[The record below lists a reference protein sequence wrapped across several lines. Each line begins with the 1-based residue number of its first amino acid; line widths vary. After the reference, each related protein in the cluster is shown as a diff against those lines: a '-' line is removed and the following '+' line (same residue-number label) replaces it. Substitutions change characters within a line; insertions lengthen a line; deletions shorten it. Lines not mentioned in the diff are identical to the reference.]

1 MIARLV
7 CGALQGI
14 EAYKVELEID
24 YTKAGMPAFVMVGLA
39 EGAVKEAKERVFTAI
54 RACAFKLAPAKI
66 TVNLAPADR
75 KKAGTAYDLP
85 LAIGLLTASQNIHPS
100 LNTEKIFF
108 AAELSLNGTLRPV
121 SGILPLALLARSLH
135 MDAMIVARENA
146 GEAGI
151 VDGLT
156 VYGLDTLT
164 DVLDFICEKACFEPV
179 RHKQGEECRSYDMDF
194 SEVKGQ
200 EEAKLAIEIAAA
212 GGHNLLFI
220 GSPGSGKTML
230 AKRIPTILPSLTFE
244 EALEVTTIYSVSN
257 KLTAKG
263 LVTARPFRSP
273 HHTVSEIALI
283 GGGSY
288 PKPGEVSLAHRG
300 VLFLDEL
307 PEFSRSSLE
316 VLRQPLEDGFVSISR
331 SAQSLTYPASCML
344 IAAMNPCPCGYY
356 GDKKHECTCSSQQ
369 LARYRAKLSGPLLD
383 RIDLHI
389 EVPSVQFEDFHTDFK
404 GKDSAGMKLRVEN
417 ARKIQKERY
426 KGTVC
431 LTNADLSGAML
442 EKYCFLEQKE
452 RNFLGKAVD
461 RLALSAR
468 SFTRILK
475 VARTVADL
483 EEQEKIAVSHIALA
497 IQCRALDRTMK
508 NQGGIA

>member
-1 MIARLV
+1 MIARLI

-14 EAYKVELEID
+14 DAYKVELEID
-24 YTKAGMPAFVMVGLA
+24 FTKAGMPAFAMVGLA
-39 EGAVKEAKERVFTAI
+39 EGAVKEAKERVFTAV
-54 RACAFKLAPAKI
+54 RSSGFKLAPAKI

-75 KKAGTAYDLP
+75 KKVGTAYDLP
-85 LAIGLLTASQNIHPS
+85 LAMGLLAASQNIHPS
-100 LNTEKIFF
+100 LNFEKIFF

-121 SGILPLALLARSLH
+121 PGILPLALLARSLG
-135 MDAMIVARENA
+135 MEAMIVARENA
-146 GEAGI
+146 DEAGI
-151 VDGLT
+151 VEGLT
-156 VYGLDTLT
+156 VYGLDTLA
-164 DVLDFICEKACFEPV
+164 DVLDFVCEKACFTPIVYEHAQDSQ
-179 RHKQGEECRSYDMDF
+179 RYDMDF

-200 EEAKLAIEIAAA
+200 EEAKLALEIAAA

-257 KLTAKG
+257 KLSQKG
-263 LVTARPFRSP
+263 LVTVRPFRSP

-307 PEFSRSSLE
+307 PEFSRSALE
-316 VLRQPLEDGFVSISR
+316 VLRQPLEDGYVIISR

-356 GDKKHECTCSSQQ
+356 GDKKHSCTCTSQQ
-369 LARYRAKLSGPLLD
+369 LARYRARLSGPLLD

-389 EVPSVQFEDFHTDFK
+389 EVPSVQFEDFQGEFK
-404 GKDSAGMKLRVEN
+404 GKDSAGMKKRVED

-426 KGTVC
+426 AGTNC
-431 LTNADLSGAML
+431 HTNAELSGAML

-452 RNFLGKAVD
+452 RDFLSRAVD
-461 RLALSAR
+461 KLALSAR
-468 SFTRILK
+468 SFTRILR
-475 VARTVADL
+475 VARTIADL
-483 EEQEKIAVSHIALA
+483 DEQERILVPHIALA
-497 IQCRALDRTMK
+497 IQCRALDRIIK
-508 NQGGIA
+508 N

>member
-1 MIARLV
+1 MIARLC

-14 EAYKVELEID
+14 DSYKVELEID

-39 EGAVKEAKERVFTAI
+39 EGAVKEAKERVFTAV
-54 RACAFKLAPAKI
+54 RASGFKLAPAKI

-75 KKAGTAYDLP
+75 KKVGTAYDLP
-85 LAIGLLTASQNIHPS
+85 LAMGLLTASQNIQPV
-100 LNTEKIFF
+100 LNLEKIFF

-121 SGILPLALLARSLH
+121 TGVLPLALLARSLG

-146 GEAGI
+146 VEASI

-164 DVLDFICEKACFEPV
+164 DVLDFVCERASFTPAVYE
-179 RHKQGEECRSYDMDF
+179 HGTEWQHYDMDF

-200 EEAKLAIEIAAA
+200 EEAKLALEIAAA

-257 KLTAKG
+257 KLSSKG
-263 LVTARPFRSP
+263 LVTVRPFRAP

-288 PKPGEVSLAHRG
+288 PKPGEVR
-300 VLFLDEL
+300 
-307 PEFSRSSLE
+307 
-316 VLRQPLEDGFVSISR
+316 
-331 SAQSLTYPASCML
+331 SCML

-356 GDKKHECTCSSQQ
+356 GDKKHECTCTAQQ

-389 EVPSVQFEDFHTDFK
+389 EVPAVQFEDFQGEFK
-404 GKDSAGMKLRVEN
+404 GKNSAVMKKRVED
-417 ARKIQKERY
+417 ARAIQKERY
-426 KGTVC
+426 KGTNC
-431 LTNADLSGAML
+431 HTNADLTGAML
-442 EKYCFLEQKE
+442 EKHCFLEQKE
-452 RNFLGKAVD
+452 RDFLSRAVD
-461 RLALSAR
+461 KLALSAR
-468 SFTRILK
+468 SFTRILR

-483 EEQEKIAVSHIALA
+483 EGQEKISTAHIALA
-497 IQCRALDRTMK
+497 IQCRALDRTK
-508 NQGGIA
+508 NKG

>member
-1 MIARLV
+1 MIARLC

-14 EAYKVELEID
+14 DSYKVELEID

-39 EGAVKEAKERVFTAI
+39 EGAVKEAKERVFTAV
-54 RACAFKLAPAKI
+54 RASGFKLAPAKI

-75 KKAGTAYDLP
+75 KKVGTAYDLP
-85 LAIGLLTASQNIHPS
+85 LAMGLLTASQNIQPV
-100 LNTEKIFF
+100 LNLEKIFF

-121 SGILPLALLARSLH
+121 TGVLPLALLARSLG

-146 GEAGI
+146 VEASI

-164 DVLDFICEKACFEPV
+164 DVLDFVCERASFTPAVYE
-179 RHKQGEECRSYDMDF
+179 HGTEWQHYDMDF

-200 EEAKLAIEIAAA
+200 EEAKLALEIAAA

-257 KLTAKG
+257 KLASKG
-263 LVTARPFRSP
+263 LVTVRPFRAP

-316 VLRQPLEDGFVSISR
+316 VLRQPLEDGFVTISR

-356 GDKKHECTCSSQQ
+356 GDKKHECTCTAQQ

-389 EVPSVQFEDFHTDFK
+389 EVPAVQFEDFQGEFK
-404 GKDSAGMKLRVEN
+404 GKNSAVMKKRVED
-417 ARKIQKERY
+417 ARAIQKERY
-426 KGTVC
+426 KGTNC
-431 LTNADLSGAML
+431 HTNADLTGAML
-442 EKYCFLEQKE
+442 EKHCFLEQKE
-452 RNFLGKAVD
+452 RDFLSRAVD
-461 RLALSAR
+461 KLALSAR
-468 SFTRILK
+468 SFTRILR

-483 EEQEKIAVSHIALA
+483 EGQEKISTAHIALA
-497 IQCRALDRTMK
+497 IQCRALDRTK
-508 NQGGIA
+508 NKG

>member
-1 MIARLV
+1 M
-7 CGALQGI
+7 
-14 EAYKVELEID
+14 
-24 YTKAGMPAFVMVGLA
+24 
-39 EGAVKEAKERVFTAI
+39 
-54 RACAFKLAPAKI
+54 
-66 TVNLAPADR
+66 
-75 KKAGTAYDLP
+75 
-85 LAIGLLTASQNIHPS
+85 
-100 LNTEKIFF
+100 
-108 AAELSLNGTLRPV
+108 
-121 SGILPLALLARSLH
+121 
-135 MDAMIVARENA
+135 
-146 GEAGI
+146 
-151 VDGLT
+151 
-156 VYGLDTLT
+156 
-164 DVLDFICEKACFEPV
+164 
-179 RHKQGEECRSYDMDF
+179 
-194 SEVKGQ
+194 KGQ

-356 GDKKHECTCSSQQ
+356 GDKNMNAHAQASSWHGIGLNFPDRCSIGLICISRF
-369 LARYRAKLSGPLLD
+369 LPYSLRISIPISKARIPQA
-383 RIDLHI
+383 
-389 EVPSVQFEDFHTDFK
+389 
-404 GKDSAGMKLRVEN
+404 
-417 ARKIQKERY
+417 
-426 KGTVC
+426 
-431 LTNADLSGAML
+431 
-442 EKYCFLEQKE
+442 
-452 RNFLGKAVD
+452 
-461 RLALSAR
+461 
-468 SFTRILK
+468 
-475 VARTVADL
+475 
-483 EEQEKIAVSHIALA
+483 
-497 IQCRALDRTMK
+497 
-508 NQGGIA
+508 

>member
-1 MIARLV
+1 MITRLI

-14 EAYKVELEID
+14 DAFKVELEID
-24 YTKAGMPAFVMVGLA
+24 YTRAGMPAFVMVGLA
-39 EGAVKEAKERVFTAI
+39 EGAVKEAKERVFSAV
-54 RACAFKLAPAKI
+54 RASGFKTAPAKI

-75 KKAGTAYDLP
+75 KKVGTAYDLP
-85 LAIGLLTASQNIHPS
+85 LAIGLLTASQNIRPS
-100 LNTEKIFF
+100 LNPEKFFF

-121 SGILPLALLARSLH
+121 PGILPLALLARSLG
-135 MDAMIVARENA
+135 MEAMIVARENA
-146 GEAGI
+146 DEASI
-151 VDGLT
+151 VEGLT
-156 VYGLDTLT
+156 VYGLDTLI
-164 DVLDFICEKACFEPV
+164 DVLDFVCEKACFTPTV
-179 RHKQGEECRSYDMDF
+179 YAHKENWQRCDMDF

-200 EEAKLAIEIAAA
+200 EEAKLALEIAAA
-212 GGHNLLFI
+212 GAHNLLFI

-257 KLTAKG
+257 KLTSKG
-263 LVTARPFRSP
+263 LVTVRPFRAP

-316 VLRQPLEDGFVSISR
+316 VLRQPLEDGYVTISR

-356 GDKKHECTCSSQQ
+356 GDKKHACTCTSQQ

-389 EVPSVQFEDFHTDFK
+389 EVPSVQFEDFQGDFK
-404 GKDSAGMKLRVEN
+404 GKDSASMKKRVEK
-417 ARKIQKERY
+417 AREIQKERY
-426 KGTVC
+426 IGTHC
-431 LTNADLSGAML
+431 HTNADLTGAML

-452 RNFLGKAVD
+452 RVFLSRAVD
-461 RLALSAR
+461 KLALSAR
-468 SFTRILK
+468 SFTRILR

-483 EEQEKIAVSHIALA
+483 DGQERILVPHLALS
-497 IQCRALDRTMK
+497 IQCRVLDRTLK
-508 NQGGIA
+508 Q

>member
-1 MIARLV
+1 
-7 CGALQGI
+7 
-14 EAYKVELEID
+14 
-24 YTKAGMPAFVMVGLA
+24 MV
-39 EGAVKEAKERVFTAI
+39 
-54 RACAFKLAPAKI
+54 
-66 TVNLAPADR
+66 
-75 KKAGTAYDLP
+75 
-85 LAIGLLTASQNIHPS
+85 
-100 LNTEKIFF
+100 
-108 AAELSLNGTLRPV
+108 
-121 SGILPLALLARSLH
+121 
-135 MDAMIVARENA
+135 
-146 GEAGI
+146 
-151 VDGLT
+151 
-156 VYGLDTLT
+156 
-164 DVLDFICEKACFEPV
+164 
-179 RHKQGEECRSYDMDF
+179 
-194 SEVKGQ
+194 
-200 EEAKLAIEIAAA
+200 
-212 GGHNLLFI
+212 
-220 GSPGSGKTML
+220 
-230 AKRIPTILPSLTFE
+230 
-244 EALEVTTIYSVSN
+244 
-257 KLTAKG
+257 
-263 LVTARPFRSP
+263 
-273 HHTVSEIALI
+273 
-283 GGGSY
+283 
-288 PKPGEVSLAHRG
+288 
-300 VLFLDEL
+300 
-307 PEFSRSSLE
+307 SRSSLE

-426 KGTVC
+426 KGTAC

-452 RNFLGKAVD
+452 RDFLGKAVD

>member
-1 MIARLV
+1 
-7 CGALQGI
+7 
-14 EAYKVELEID
+14 
-24 YTKAGMPAFVMVGLA
+24 
-39 EGAVKEAKERVFTAI
+39 
-54 RACAFKLAPAKI
+54 
-66 TVNLAPADR
+66 
-75 KKAGTAYDLP
+75 
-85 LAIGLLTASQNIHPS
+85 
-100 LNTEKIFF
+100 
-108 AAELSLNGTLRPV
+108 
-121 SGILPLALLARSLH
+121 
-135 MDAMIVARENA
+135 MIVARENA
-146 GEAGI
+146 VEASI

-164 DVLDFICEKACFEPV
+164 DVLDFVCERASFTPAVYE
-179 RHKQGEECRSYDMDF
+179 HGTEWQHYDMDF

-200 EEAKLAIEIAAA
+200 EEAKLALEIAAA

-257 KLTAKG
+257 KLSSKG
-263 LVTARPFRSP
+263 LVTVRPFRAP

-316 VLRQPLEDGFVSISR
+316 VLRQPLEDGFVTISR

-356 GDKKHECTCSSQQ
+356 GDKKHECTCTAQQ

-389 EVPSVQFEDFHTDFK
+389 EVPAVQFEDFQGEFK
-404 GKDSAGMKLRVEN
+404 GKNSAVMKKRVED
-417 ARKIQKERY
+417 ARAIQKERY
-426 KGTVC
+426 KGTNC
-431 LTNADLSGAML
+431 HTNADLTGAML
-442 EKYCFLEQKE
+442 EKHCFLEQKE
-452 RNFLGKAVD
+452 RDFLSRAVD
-461 RLALSAR
+461 KLALSAR
-468 SFTRILK
+468 SFTRILR

-483 EEQEKIAVSHIALA
+483 EGQEKISTAHIALA
-497 IQCRALDRTMK
+497 IQCRALDRTK
-508 NQGGIA
+508 NKG

>member
-356 GDKKHECTCSSQQ
+356 NHPDRPCLCSPGAVQKYMN
-369 LARYRAKLSGPLLD
+369 RVSGPLLD
-383 RIDLHI
+383 RIDIQVEIVPVPFEKISDRAPCECSEVIRERVMKARAIQKKRFAGHDGIYSNAQMTSKLLH
-389 EVPSVQFEDFHTDFK
+389 EHAVP
-404 GKDSAGMKLRVEN
+404 DSAG
-417 ARKIQKERY
+417 
-426 KGTVC
+426 
-431 LTNADLSGAML
+431 LSLLKVAM
-442 EKYCFLEQKE
+442 Q
-452 RNFLGKAVD
+452 
-461 RLALSAR
+461 RLNLSAR
-468 SFTRILK
+468 AYDRILK
-475 VARTVADL
+475 VSRTIADL
-483 EEQEKIAVSHIALA
+483 EASPNIEVRHLAEA
-497 IQCRALDRTMK
+497 IQYRSLDRETW
-508 NQGGIA
+508 GT